1 MRRLLPAIV
10 IIISATAMSG
20 CGEKGYPSHLLV
32 EKVATDELQALLV
45 APKGIAP
52 TSTVI
57 VLGGSDGGYQSAA
70 ATAQELAEQGV
81 AALAVA
87 YFGINGTPATLNE
100 IPLEYFTNAMKF
112 IDQHPHLSR
121 NQCGQIGIVGSSRG
135 AELALLLGAH
145 NSNFAPIAA
154 LSPSSHVWG
163 GAGDTSAAWTYN
175 GEPVSYVPR
184 HSEPNY
190 DVTKFVGVDYF
201 RKDLLHPDA
210 AAARIPVTDIA
221 GQVLL
226 LAGTDDQLWP
236 SADMTKALEQQFFTA
251 QQPSKVQAFYFK
263 DAGHVIAPGAPN
275 NITEI
280 TTAKGT
286 TIVLGGSP
294 AANQSAQ
301 DASLKAMV
309 KLFKT
314 PVCRTRPEESNF
326 DLAKLAELRET
337 VKHAGSSSMVLMENG
352 KIVFEFGDIHD
363 KHTIH
368 SIRKA
373 MLNSLYG
380 IYVERG
386 VIDLD
391 MTLAELEIDD
401 NKDLSETEKTAT
413 IRHLLKSRS
422 GVYHP
427 SAATN
432 AAMLAAMPERHS
444 KKPDAH
450 YVYNNWDFNTA
461 GAIFEKLAG
470 ESIYAVF
477 AREIATPIGM
487 LDYQGTF
494 TTIHENTDISEL
506 KVDGF
511 YYYEPEKS
519 KYPAYHMRMSAYDM
533 ALYGQLYANNG
544 LWNGQRLISSDW
556 IKQSTTSYSIT
567 NNYMDIGYGMLWNV
581 MNPNE
586 RRTHKSFHHTGVG
599 IHMLAVYPATNLVF
613 VHRVATET
621 DYEFKQNNLY
631 NIIGKFWRARN

>member
-1 MRRLLPAIV
+1 MRRLLTAIV
-10 IIISATAMSG
+10 ISVTAMSG

-32 EKVATDELQALLV
+32 EKVATDELKALLV
-45 APKGIAP
+45 APKATEP

-70 ATAQELAEQGV
+70 ATAQELAEQGI
-81 AALAVA
+81 ASLAVA
-87 YFGINGTPATLNE
+87 YFGIDGVPATLNE
-100 IPLEYFTNAMKF
+100 IPLEYFSNALKF
-112 IDQHPHLSR
+112 IDQHPQLSR
-121 NQCGQIGIVGSSRG
+121 NQCGQIGVVGSSRG

-163 GAGDTSAAWTYN
+163 GAGNTSAAWTFN
-175 GEPVSYVPR
+175 GEPISYVPR
-184 HSEPNY
+184 HSNPNY

-210 AAARIPVTDIA
+210 AAARIPVADIA

-236 SADMTKALEQQFFTA
+236 SADMARTLEQQFVEA
-251 QQPSKVQAFYFK
+251 QQPSKVQALYFK

-275 NITEI
+275 NITEV
-280 TTAKGT
+280 TTPEGT
-286 TIVLGGSP
+286 TIVLGGNP
-294 AANQSAQ
+294 TGNQSAQ
-301 DASLKAMV
+301 DASLEAMV
-309 KLFKT
+309 ELFKA
-314 PVCRTRPEESNF
+314 PVCRSRPEESKF
-326 DLAKLAELRET
+326 DQAKLDELRET
-337 VKHAGSSSMVLMENG
+337 VKQAGSSSMVLMENG
-352 KIVFEFGDIHD
+352 EIAFEFGNIHR
-363 KHTIH
+363 KHTMH

-391 MTLAELEIDD
+391 KTLAELEIDD
-401 NKDLSETEKTAT
+401 IHGLSDTEKSAT
-413 IRHLLKSRS
+413 VRHLLKSRS

-461 GAIFEKLAG
+461 GAIFEKLTG
-470 ESIYAVF
+470 ENIYEAF
-477 AREIATPIGM
+477 AREIAKPLGM
-487 LDYQGTF
+487 LDYQGNY
-494 TTIHENTDISEL
+494 TTISEDTNISKL

-544 LWNGQRLISSDW
+544 KWHGQQLISADW
-556 IKQSTTSYSIT
+556 IEKSTTSYSVT
-567 NNYMDIGYGMLWNV
+567 NSYMDFGYGMLWNV
-581 MNPNE
+581 INPNE
-586 RRTHKSFHHTGVG
+586 ERATKSFYHTGVG
-599 IHMLAVYPATNLVF
+599 IHMLGVYPASDLVF
-613 VHRVATET
+613 VHRVATESAYNF
-621 DYEFKQNNLY
+621 DQKNLY
-631 NIIGKFWRARN
+631 RIIGGIWNAR